1 MLTKRA
7 FLRKAFQVRINSIFY
22 TKLTLRCY
30 DVHVCSY
37 VKLITYEKTGEPM
50 AQRLLVIEDEPTLAR
65 LLSYNL
71 TQEGY
76 EVTVED
82 HGTAGYDR
90 ATREPFD
97 LIVLDLMLPGMN
109 GIDIL
114 DKLRGQGIRTP
125 VIVLTAKNAEE
136 DVVRGLKSGADDYI
150 TKPFGVSELLA
161 RVSAVLRR
169 ISGMAEETPAE
180 AEVSSSTII
189 LGQLEIYPER
199 YEVSLGGQSINLRPK
214 EFEVLL
220 YLARKPGVVLTRD
233 DLMNAVWGFDYIGG
247 QRTVDVHV
255 SSLRKKLE
263 LDPES
268 VHIDSIR
275 GVGYKLVVNK
285 KRTPVI

>member
-1 MLTKRA
+1 M
-7 FLRKAFQVRINSIFY
+7 
-22 TKLTLRCY
+22 
-30 DVHVCSY
+30 
-37 VKLITYEKTGEPM
+37 P
-50 AQRLLVIEDEPTLAR
+50 QRLLVIEDEPTLAR

-76 EVTVED
+76 DVTVED
-82 HGTAGYDR
+82 HGTAGYER
-90 ATREPFD
+90 ASQESFD
-97 LIVLDLMLPGMN
+97 LILLDLMLPGMN

-114 DKLRGQGIRTP
+114 GKLRAQGVVTP
-125 VIVLTAKNAEE
+125 IIILTAKNAEE
-136 DVVRGLKSGADDYI
+136 EVVQGLKSGADDYI

-161 RVSAVLRR
+161 RVSAVMRR
-169 ISGMAEETPAE
+169 VSGKSEEVMTIQTTSTMIS
-180 AEVSSSTII
+180 
-189 LGQLEIYPER
+189 LGQLEIFPEK
-199 YEVSLGGQSINLRPK
+199 YEVILGGQNINLRPK

-233 DLMNAVWGFDYIGG
+233 DLMNEVWGFDYIGG

-263 LDPES
+263 LDPDS

-285 KRTPVI
+285 KRNTPH